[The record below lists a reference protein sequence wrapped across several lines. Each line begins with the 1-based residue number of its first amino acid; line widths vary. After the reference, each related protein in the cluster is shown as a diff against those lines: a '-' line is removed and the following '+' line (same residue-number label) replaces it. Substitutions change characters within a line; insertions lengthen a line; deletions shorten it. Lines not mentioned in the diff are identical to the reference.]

1 MSRYKTKRTG
11 GKRVSLHRWLME
23 QHIGRKLLINEY
35 VHHINHD
42 KKDNRI
48 ENLCIETPQAHA
60 EHHNQKHPKSKLCAI
75 CGETFAPHPTKRVRA
90 QTCSRK
96 CMRELMS
103 RRAFERY
110 SRARAESPPLAE
122 AIGRAVLS
130 ALRKRGSNE

>member
-1 MSRYKTKRTG
+1 M
-11 GKRVSLHRWLME
+11 SLHRWLME
-23 QHIGRKLLINEY
+23 QHLGRKLLSNEY

-48 ENLCIETPQAHA
+48 ENLRVETPQSHS
-60 EHHNQKHPKSKLCAI
+60 EHHNQKHAKSKPCAI
-75 CGETFAPHPTKRVRA
+75 CGETFAPHPTKRARA

-110 SRARAESPPLAE
+110 SRACAESPPPLAS
-122 AIGRAVLS
+122 AVLRS
-130 ALRKRGSNE
+130 VLEAS